1 MGHRSRPDPFL
12 DDRVIRVC
20 PARVIR
26 KVLINLRASSVGQG
40 PTSRIAMRTVD
51 FAVRSYL
58 VILTAGYVVLCTVL
72 VSLVVH

>member
-1 MGHRSRPDPFL
+1 
-12 DDRVIRVC
+12 
-20 PARVIR
+20 
-26 KVLINLRASSVGQG
+26 
-40 PTSRIAMRTVD
+40 MRTVD